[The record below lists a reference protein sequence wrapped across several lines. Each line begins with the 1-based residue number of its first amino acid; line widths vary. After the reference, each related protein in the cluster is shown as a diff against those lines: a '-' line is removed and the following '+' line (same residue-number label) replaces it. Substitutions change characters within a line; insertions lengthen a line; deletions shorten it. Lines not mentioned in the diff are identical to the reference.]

1 MTATVGIGVAAKTV
15 LCVGHAVQ
23 DHVYRLPR
31 LPVGGSKNRATG
43 FSSVGG
49 GPAAT
54 AAVAIARLGGRARL
68 AARVGDDPVADEIE
82 RELRGH
88 GVDCAQLRRFAGRAS
103 SRSAVVVD
111 DAGERM
117 IINHT
122 DPAMPADPAWL
133 AQVDLADVDA
143 VLADVRWPE
152 GAALLLARAKAAG
165 LPAVLDADVPLPP
178 GSTLP
183 RAATHVAFSLAGLRD
198 HLGLA
203 ADAPLDAEACAAGLQ
218 RIARE
223 TGAWCAVTLGAE
235 GVLHAGAAARGGVAA
250 AVAHSPAFPV
260 TPVDTLG
267 AGDVWHGAF
276 ALALAEG
283 CDEASAVR
291 AASAAA
297 AIKVT
302 RAGGRAGAPSRAERD
317 ALLASGAP
325 IPGAATAAADA

>member
-1 MTATVGIGVAAKTV
+1 MTTAVAPAVAAKTV

-23 DHVYRLPR
+23 DHVYRLSR

-43 FSSVGG
+43 FTSVGG

-68 AARVGDDPVADEIE
+68 AARVGDDAVADEIE

-88 GVDCAQLRRFAGRAS
+88 GVDCAQLRRSAGRAS
-103 SRSAVVVD
+103 SRSAVFVD

-117 IINHT
+117 IVNHT

-143 VLADVRWPE
+143 VLVDVRWPE
-152 GAALLLARAKAAG
+152 GAALMLARARAAG

-178 GSTLP
+178 GSALP
-183 RAATHVAFSLAGLRD
+183 RVATHVAFSLPGLRD

-203 ADAPLDAEACAAGLQ
+203 ADAPLEADACAAALQ

-223 TGAWCAVTLGAE
+223 TGAWCAVTMGAE
-235 GVLHAGAAARGGVAA
+235 GVLHGRAGAIV
-250 AVAHSPAFPV
+250 HSPAFRV
-260 TPVDTLG
+260 TAVDTLG

-283 CDEASAVR
+283 ADETTAVR

-302 RAGGRAGAPSRAERD
+302 RPGGRAGAPTRAERD
-317 ALLASGAP
+317 ALLSSTAGGA
-325 IPGAATAAADA
+325 

>member
-1 MTATVGIGVAAKTV
+1 MTTAVAPGVAAKTV

-23 DHVYRLPR
+23 DHVYRLSR

-43 FSSVGG
+43 FTSVGG

-68 AARVGDDPVADEIE
+68 AARVGDDAVADEIE

-103 SRSAVVVD
+103 SRSAVFVD

-117 IINHT
+117 IVNHT

-143 VLADVRWPE
+143 VLVDVRWPE
-152 GAALLLARAKAAG
+152 GAALMLARAKAAG

-178 GSTLP
+178 GSPLP
-183 RAATHVAFSLAGLRD
+183 HAATHVAFSLPGLRD

-203 ADAPLDAEACAAGLQ
+203 ADTPLDADACAAALQ

-223 TGAWCAVTLGAE
+223 TGAWCAVTMGAE
-235 GVLHAGAAARGGVAA
+235 GVLHGRAGAIV
-250 AVAHSPAFPV
+250 HSPAFRV
-260 TPVDTLG
+260 TAVDTLG

-283 CDEASAVR
+283 LDETAAVR

-302 RAGGRAGAPSRAERD
+302 RPGGRAGAPTRAERD
-317 ALLASGAP
+317 ALLSSTAGGA
-325 IPGAATAAADA
+325 

>member
-1 MTATVGIGVAAKTV
+1 VTTAVAPAVAAKTV

-23 DHVYRLPR
+23 DHVYRLSR

-43 FSSVGG
+43 FTSVGG

-68 AARVGDDPVADEIE
+68 AARVGDDAVADEIE

-103 SRSAVVVD
+103 SRSAVFVD

-117 IINHT
+117 IVNHT

-143 VLADVRWPE
+143 VLVDVRWPE
-152 GAALLLARAKAAG
+152 GAALMLARARAAG

-178 GSTLP
+178 GSALP
-183 RAATHVAFSLAGLRD
+183 RAATHVAFSLPGLRD

-203 ADAPLDAEACAAGLQ
+203 ADAPLEADACAAALQ

-223 TGAWCAVTLGAE
+223 TGAWCAVTMGAE
-235 GVLHAGAAARGGVAA
+235 GVLHGRAGAIV
-250 AVAHSPAFPV
+250 HSPAFRV
-260 TPVDTLG
+260 TAVDTLG

-283 CDEASAVR
+283 ADETTAVR

-302 RAGGRAGAPSRAERD
+302 RPGGRAGAPTRAERD
-317 ALLASGAP
+317 ALLSSTAGGA
-325 IPGAATAAADA
+325 